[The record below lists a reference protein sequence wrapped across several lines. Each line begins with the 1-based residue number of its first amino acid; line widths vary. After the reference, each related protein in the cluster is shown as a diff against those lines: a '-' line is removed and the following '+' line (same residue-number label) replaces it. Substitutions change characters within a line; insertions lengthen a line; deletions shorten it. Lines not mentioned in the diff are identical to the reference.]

1 MLNQVYIWKII
12 LNRIEFEKINHF
24 QTGIEDTDE
33 EMNEKD
39 SANGKKRKIEST

>member
-1 MLNQVYIWKII
+1 MIMSYHGM
-12 LNRIEFEKINHF
+12 EKINHF

-39 SANGKKRKIEST
+39 SANGKKRKIESISM

>member
-1 MLNQVYIWKII
+1 MHIYLKSNPKKNRIWK
-12 LNRIEFEKINHF
+12 KIHF

-39 SANGKKRKIEST
+39 SASGSNKKK